1 MQSESCGTNCPE
13 VPSAHSIWLVTGDT
27 VGGMPA
33 PSKPPA
39 QWKMAIMT
47 WAALL
52 PMVIGLAHLFASF
65 HLPFLPEVM
74 LSTAIPVVML
84 TWLIMPRATQ
94 WFYRWLYPHE
104 VHA

>member
-1 MQSESCGTNCPE
+1 
-13 VPSAHSIWLVTGDT
+13 VTGDT

-52 PMVIGLAHLFASF
+52 PMVIGLAYLFASF

-84 TWLIMPRATQ
+84 TWVIMPRATQ